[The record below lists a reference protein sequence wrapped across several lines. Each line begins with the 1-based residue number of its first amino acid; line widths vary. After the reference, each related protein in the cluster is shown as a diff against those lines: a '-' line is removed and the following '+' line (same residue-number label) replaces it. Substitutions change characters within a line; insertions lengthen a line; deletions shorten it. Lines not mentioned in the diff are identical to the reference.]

1 MWYGRF
7 GSRRAGV
14 DQPETSYLES
24 VGDIMSGL
32 LFVFI
37 LTMAV
42 FAILFQQQ
50 REALA
55 ETARAQQQAIAE
67 LTQIDNM
74 RKRLLESLAAS
85 LKERGV
91 QIQVDPE
98 QGVLRL
104 PESILFLSGRA
115 DLTPAGERAV
125 RILAEE
131 LSLVLPCYSAAPPDG
146 CDPTTAGKLDVVLI
160 EGHTD
165 NVPIRNAPF
174 PDNWSLSAA
183 RSITTYQALVRAA
196 PDLVQLKNRRGVP
209 IFGVA
214 GYADQRPVADNRTE
228 AGKRL
233 NRRIDLRFIMT
244 APAPEVVEPASA
256 GQ

>member
-1 MWYGRF
+1 MKFYGPF
-7 GSRRAGV
+7 ASRRAASHEG
-14 DQPETSYLES
+14 EASYLES

-50 REALA
+50 RDVLA
-55 ETARAQQQAIAE
+55 ETVRVQQQAVAE
-67 LTQIDNM
+67 LTEIDKM
-74 RKRLLESLAAS
+74 RRRLLEDLAQS
-85 LKERGV
+85 LKSRGV
-91 QIQVDPE
+91 QIQIDLE

-104 PESILFLSGRA
+104 PEAILFPSGRA
-115 DLTPAGERAV
+115 DLTPAGRHAV
-125 RILAEE
+125 GVLAEE
-131 LSLVLPCYSAAPPDG
+131 LSRVLPCFSAAPPAG
-146 CDPTTAGKLDVVLI
+146 CDPVTAGKLEVVLI

-183 RSITTYQALVRAA
+183 RSITTYRELMRKA
-196 PDLVQLKNRRGVP
+196 PSLAELKNGKGVP
-209 IFGVA
+209 IFGVS
-214 GYADQRPVADNRTE
+214 GYADQRPVADNGTD

-244 APAPEVVEPASA
+244 TPNPTGS
-256 GQ
+256 